1 MTTEPSLYTKPILCS
16 VKEEDDI
23 MIYLGQGYREMGNSV
38 KLAFADVCFHLGE
51 VGRKG

>member
-16 VKEEDDI
+16 VEEEDDS
-23 MIYLGQGYREMGNSV
+23 MTYLGQGYTEMGNSV
-38 KLAFADVCFHLGE
+38 KLAFSDVCFHLGE